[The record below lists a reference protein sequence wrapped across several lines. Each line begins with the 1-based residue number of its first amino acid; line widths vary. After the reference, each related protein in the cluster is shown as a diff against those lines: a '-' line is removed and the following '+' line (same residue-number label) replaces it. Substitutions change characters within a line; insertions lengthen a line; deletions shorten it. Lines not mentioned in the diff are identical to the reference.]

1 MVVDGCW
8 ISNKSNA
15 FVPERPENNRSAAID
30 REISIVTVN
39 RLVRLFEKVNIFRIH
54 DFGDG

>member
-8 ISNKSNA
+8 IPNKLNA
-15 FVPERPENNRSAAID
+15 FVPERPENKRSAAID

-39 RLVRLFEKVNIFRIH
+39 RSVSLFEKVNIFRGH